1 MNPHSQAAFR
11 ALVFAG
17 ALMLSPWCQS
27 AETGSAD
34 ASAEALPST
43 RSLSAR
49 LTAILVASLPR
60 YAPAHPT
67 AEKMTARAPGTDD
80 DSILHLPKYVVHSP
94 RPPALREGDIHT
106 EKAVTELAMR
116 RYSSQLDQALNHY
129 RIPLF
134 SISPE
139 ARAQAAYAED
149 ERLRKMDDLDRV
161 ARAIA
166 LVDWADAANIRRLAD
181 ATFQR

>member
-1 MNPHSQAAFR
+1 MNPNHPAALR
-11 ALVFAG
+11 ALVVAG
-17 ALMLSPWCQS
+17 ALLLSPWCRS

-34 ASAEALPST
+34 APAKSPLSS

-60 YAPAHPT
+60 YAPAPPT
-67 AEKMTARAPGTDD
+67 AEKLTVRAPSTDD

-94 RPPALREGDIHT
+94 RPPALREDAIHT

-139 ARAQAAYAED
+139 ARALAAYAED